1 MSTVRI
7 QLRRGQSSDW
17 TSVNPVLAAGE
28 AGLESDTLQ
37 IKIGDGT
44 TNWNDLGYATVTP
57 TNLTNAVNAAITGT
71 VDVNFVSIT
80 ELGVANGVATLDSNG
95 VIPDSQLNLDIER
108 VANAGSAIATAK
120 SQAIATAEAYTD
132 SSIGGEVTNR
142 NASIASAIAAEVT
155 RANGAYDPSG
165 AASIATTNAEA
176 YTDTKI
182 AALVGS
188 APTLL
193 KTLQEI
199 DAAINNDA
207 NFSTTIISD
216 IATGVSQAKAYTD
229 LAVTNLQSSISGAES
244 AAISTAEAFATT
256 AANTAQNNAE
266 SYTDT
271 KISAEVTRA
280 NAAYDSAGSAASA
293 QSAAISTAEAFA
305 TTAANN
311 AQSAAITSANS
322 YTDGKITTEVTNRNS
337 AISSQAATTL
347 STAEAYTDTAKT
359 SAISTAE
366 TFATNAVATET
377 SRAEAAEALLAPKA
391 SPALTGTPTAPTASA
406 LTNNTQIATTAYTD
420 SAVAAEATAR
430 ATAVTNAISTAET
443 YAATQATNAQSA
455 ATSAAE
461 TFATNADVVVLSSAK
476 SYTDSSIAT
485 EVTNRNNAISTAT
498 TNAETYADSNA
509 STLTNKTISGSAN
522 TLSNIPNSAT
532 TATSAN
538 TSSAIVSRD
547 SSGNF
552 NAHMITLT
560 GTPVNSGDVVTKAY
574 ADTIASGMNWHQA
587 VAAAT
592 SAVLP
597 TSTYTAGSTDANS
610 GTGIG
615 ATLVATANGAL
626 TIDGVSVSNGNR
638 VLVKNQATATQNG
651 VYTVTS
657 NGGASAKWT
666 LTRAVDYDNHLV
678 AEVTPGDAVYV
689 EYGTNNASQAFV
701 EVANGTGTNGAIV
714 IGTDNITFS
723 QFTGT
728 SAITASTGIS
738 VSGNS
743 ISVDPAVVAELTA
756 TQTLTNKTISGSSNT
771 LSNIG
776 NSSLTNSSV
785 TIGSTSVAL
794 GATAAT
800 LAGLT
805 LTSPTVNSPTLG
817 GTVTA
822 TGVTVSNGTFSNP
835 TVSGTLT
842 YASGAYITFADGTTQ
857 STAGVPSIT
866 PINTQT
872 ASLTLSSS
880 YVKDSFVQ
888 INSASAATVTI
899 PADSTYSYPV
909 GASLTFQALGAGQV
923 SFVAASGVTAQ
934 YTPGLKLR
942 TQYSVATIQKV
953 AANTW
958 AIFGDLSA

>member
-229 LAVTNLQSSISGAES
+229 LAVTNLQSSISGAE
-244 AAISTAEAFATT
+244 
-256 AANTAQNNAE
+256 
-266 SYTDT
+266 
-271 KISAEVTRA
+271 
-280 NAAYDSAGSAASA
+280 
-293 QSAAISTAEAFA
+293 SAAISTAEAFA

-597 TSTYTAGSTDANS
+597 TSTYTAGSTDTNG